1 MRGTWN
7 SVRREQRGLT
17 LVELLVALVVLA
29 VIFGGMFAS
38 TSAMA
43 RSWAVGQHR
52 VGVQQMGRASL
63 DWMIRRV
70 RLAGQGYQRAWVSC
84 LPFYRVAEP
93 TRLVFRADV
102 EDPERGVCGPFEELE
117 YKVSGGQL
125 WETVRGAGGT
135 ASRPLTV
142 TEEVGIITVTDLNF
156 CYYDVFDQLVPDQTL
171 SVVDGQETCSGSVR
185 ADRLG
190 DIYRVKVRVRV
201 VSGRQGEVPFDVAS
215 QAVRRLE
222 VLP

>member
-1 MRGTWN
+1 MRELWERT
-7 SVRREQRGLT
+7 RKDQRGLT
-17 LVELLVALVVLA
+17 LVELLVALVMLG

-63 DWMIRRV
+63 DWMIRRI
-70 RLAGQGYQRAWVSC
+70 RLAGQGYERTWAGC
-84 LPFYRVAEP
+84 LPFYRLAEP
-93 TRLVFRADV
+93 SRFRFRADV
-102 EDPERGVCGPFEELE
+102 TPGDGVCGPMEELE
-117 YKVSGGQL
+117 YKVLEGRLVETL
-125 WETVRGAGGT
+125 WTAGGEST
-135 ASRPLTV
+135 RALTV

-156 CYYDVFDQLVPDQTL
+156 CYYDIFDQLIPGQTL
-171 SVVDGQETCSGSVR
+171 STSGGQETCAGTVQSG
-185 ADRLG
+185 RLG

-201 VSGRQGEVPFDVAS
+201 VSGRPGELPFDIAS